1 MRVMKNSK
9 VKLVNDLTTQ
19 KRGEKAIGFYSTK
32 KVVGNADR
40 VMALKRMGITEE
52 VKKPMFG
59 KIVMMGG
66 IPHKM
71 VNGNLVP
78 LKKVI

>member
-1 MRVMKNSK
+1 MRNSK

-19 KRGEKAIGFYSTK
+19 TRGEKAIGFYSTK

-40 VMALKRMGITEE
+40 TSTLKRMGITEV
-52 VKKPMFG
+52 VKKPVCG

-71 VNGNLVP
+71 VNGNFVP

>member
-1 MRVMKNSK
+1 MKNSK

-19 KRGEKAIGFYSTK
+19 TRGEKAIGFYSTK
-32 KVVGNADR
+32 KVVGNANR
-40 VMALKRMGITEE
+40 AMALKRMGITQE

-78 LKKVI
+78 LKKLK

>member
-1 MRVMKNSK
+1 MKNSK
-9 VKLVNDLTTQ
+9 IKLVNDLTTQ
-19 KRGEKAIGFYSTK
+19 TRGEKAIGFYSTK

-40 VMALKRMGITEE
+40 VMALKRMGITQE

-78 LKKVI
+78 LKKLK

>member
-1 MRVMKNSK
+1 MKNSK

-19 KRGEKAIGFYSTK
+19 TRGEKAIGFYSTK

-40 VMALKRMGITEE
+40 AATLKRMGLTKEA
-52 VKKPMFG
+52 KKPLFG

>member
-1 MRVMKNSK
+1 MKNSK

-19 KRGEKAIGFYSTK
+19 TRGEKAIGFYSTK

-40 VMALKRMGITEE
+40 VMALKRMGITQE

>member
-1 MRVMKNSK
+1 
-9 VKLVNDLTTQ
+9 
-19 KRGEKAIGFYSTK
+19 
-32 KVVGNADR
+32 
-40 VMALKRMGITEE
+40 MALKRMGITDE

-78 LKKVI
+78 LKKVK

>member
-1 MRVMKNSK
+1 MRSSK
-9 VKLVNDLTTQ
+9 IKLVNDLTTQ
-19 KRGEKAIGFYSTK
+19 TRGEKVIGFYSTK

-40 VMALKRMGITEE
+40 VMALKKMGITDE

-78 LKKVI
+78 LKKVK

>member
-1 MRVMKNSK
+1 MKNSK

-19 KRGEKAIGFYSTK
+19 IRGEKAIGFYSTK
-32 KVVGNADR
+32 KVVGNANR
-40 VMALKRMGITEE
+40 VMALKKMGITQE

-71 VNGNLVP
+71 VNGNLVH
-78 LKKVI
+78 LKKLK

>member
-1 MRVMKNSK
+1 MKNSK
-9 VKLVNDLTTQ
+9 IKLVNDLTTQ
-19 KRGEKAIGFYSTK
+19 IRGEKAIGFYSTK

-40 VMALKRMGITEE
+40 VMALKKMGITQE
-52 VKKPMFG
+52 VQKPMFG

-78 LKKVI
+78 LKKLK

>member
-1 MRVMKNSK
+1 MKNSK

-19 KRGEKAIGFYSTK
+19 TRGEKAIGFYSTK

-40 VMALKRMGITEE
+40 VMALKRMGLTKEA
-52 VKKPMFG
+52 KKPMFG

-78 LKKVI
+78 LKKVK

>member
-1 MRVMKNSK
+1 MRNSK
-9 VKLVNDLTTQ
+9 IKLVNDLTTQ
-19 KRGEKAIGFYSTK
+19 TRGEKAIGFYSTK

-40 VMALKRMGITEE
+40 VMALKRMGITDE

-78 LKKVI
+78 LKKLK

>member
-1 MRVMKNSK
+1 MRNSK

-19 KRGEKAIGFYSTK
+19 TRGEKAIGFYSTK
-32 KVVGNADR
+32 KVVGSADR
-40 VMALKRMGITEE
+40 VMALKRMGITDE

-78 LKKVI
+78 LKKVK

>member
-1 MRVMKNSK
+1 MKNSK
-9 VKLVNDLTTQ
+9 IKLVNDLTTQ
-19 KRGEKAIGFYSTK
+19 IRGEKAIGFYSTK
-32 KVVGNADR
+32 KVVGNANR
-40 VMALKRMGITEE
+40 VMALKKMGITQE

-78 LKKVI
+78 LKKLK

>member
-1 MRVMKNSK
+1 MRNSK
-9 VKLVNDLTTQ
+9 IKLVNDLTTQ
-19 KRGEKAIGFYSTK
+19 TRGEKAIGFYSTK

-40 VMALKRMGITEE
+40 VMALKRMGITQE

-71 VNGNLVP
+71 VIGNLVP
-78 LKKVI
+78 LKKVK

>member
-1 MRVMKNSK
+1 MKNSK

>member
-1 MRVMKNSK
+1 MRNSK
-9 VKLVNDLTTQ
+9 IKLVNDLTTQ
-19 KRGEKAIGFYSTK
+19 LRGEKAIGFYSTK

-40 VMALKRMGITEE
+40 VMALKRMGITDE

-78 LKKVI
+78 LKKVK

>member
-1 MRVMKNSK
+1 MRNSK
-9 VKLVNDLTTQ
+9 IKLVNDLTTQ
-19 KRGEKAIGFYSTK
+19 TRGEKAIGFYSTR

-40 VMALKRMGITEE
+40 VMALKKMGIAQE

-78 LKKVI
+78 LKKVK

>member
-1 MRVMKNSK
+1 MKNSK
-9 VKLVNDLTTQ
+9 IKLVNDLTTQ
-19 KRGEKAIGFYSTK
+19 IRGEKAIGFYSTK
-32 KVVGNADR
+32 KVVGNANR
-40 VMALKRMGITEE
+40 VMALKKMGITEE

-78 LKKVI
+78 LKKLK

>member
-1 MRVMKNSK
+1 MRNSK
-9 VKLVNDLTTQ
+9 IKLVNDLTTQ
-19 KRGEKAIGFYSTK
+19 TRGEKAIGFYSTK

-40 VMALKRMGITEE
+40 VMALKRMGITQE

-78 LKKVI
+78 LKKVK

>member
-1 MRVMKNSK
+1 MKNSK

-19 KRGEKAIGFYSTK
+19 IRGEKAIGFYSTK
-32 KVVGNADR
+32 KVVGNANR
-40 VMALKRMGITEE
+40 VMALKKMGITEE

-78 LKKVI
+78 LKKLK

>member
-1 MRVMKNSK
+1 MRNSK
-9 VKLVNDLTTQ
+9 IKLVNDLTTQ
-19 KRGEKAIGFYSTK
+19 TRGEKAIGFYSTK
-32 KVVGNADR
+32 KVVGSADR
-40 VMALKRMGITEE
+40 VMALKRMGITDE

-78 LKKVI
+78 LKKVK

>member
-1 MRVMKNSK
+1 MKNSK
-9 VKLVNDLTTQ
+9 IKLVNDLTTQ
-19 KRGEKAIGFYSTK
+19 TRGEKAIGFYSNK

-40 VMALKRMGITEE
+40 VMALKRMGITEA

-78 LKKVI
+78 LKKVK

>member
-1 MRVMKNSK
+1 MRNSK

-19 KRGEKAIGFYSTK
+19 TRGEKAIGFYSTK
-32 KVVGNADR
+32 KVVGNANR
-40 VMALKRMGITEE
+40 VMALKKMGITQE

-78 LKKVI
+78 LKKLK

>member
-1 MRVMKNSK
+1 MKNSK
-9 VKLVNDLTTQ
+9 IKLVNDLTTQ
-19 KRGEKAIGFYSTK
+19 LRGEKAIGFYSTK
-32 KVVGNADR
+32 KVVGNANR

-78 LKKVI
+78 LKKLK

>member
-1 MRVMKNSK
+1 MKRIR
-9 VKLVNDLTTQ
+9 LVNDLNTQ
-19 KRGEKAIGFYSTK
+19 RKGERVTGFYTTK

-40 VMALKRMGITEE
+40 VMALKKMGITEE

-78 LKKVI
+78 LKKLK

>member
-1 MRVMKNSK
+1 MKNSK

-19 KRGEKAIGFYSTK
+19 IRGEKAIGFYSTK

-40 VMALKRMGITEE
+40 VMALKKMGITQE

-78 LKKVI
+78 LKKLK

>member
-1 MRVMKNSK
+1 MKNSK

-19 KRGEKAIGFYSTK
+19 MRGEKAIGFYSTK

-40 VMALKRMGITEE
+40 VMALKRMGLTKEA
-52 VKKPMFG
+52 KKPMFG

>member
-1 MRVMKNSK
+1 MKNSK
-9 VKLVNDLTTQ
+9 IKLVNDLTTQ
-19 KRGEKAIGFYSTK
+19 TRGEKAIGFYSTK

-40 VMALKRMGITEE
+40 VMALKRMGITQE

>member
-1 MRVMKNSK
+1 MRSSK
-9 VKLVNDLTTQ
+9 IKLVNDLTTQ
-19 KRGEKAIGFYSTK
+19 TRGEKAIGFYSTK

-40 VMALKRMGITEE
+40 VMALKKMGITDE

-78 LKKVI
+78 LKKVK

>member
-1 MRVMKNSK
+1 MKNSK
-9 VKLVNDLTTQ
+9 IKLVNDLTTQ
-19 KRGEKAIGFYSTK
+19 MRGEKAIGFYSTK

-40 VMALKRMGITEE
+40 VMALKKMGITQE

-78 LKKVI
+78 LKKLK

>member
-1 MRVMKNSK
+1 MKNSK

-19 KRGEKAIGFYSTK
+19 TRGEKAIGFYSTK
-32 KVVGNADR
+32 KVVGNANR
-40 VMALKRMGITEE
+40 VMALKKMGITEE

-78 LKKVI
+78 LKKLK

>member
-1 MRVMKNSK
+1 MKNSI

-19 KRGEKAIGFYSTK
+19 IRGEKAIGFYSTK
-32 KVVGNADR
+32 KVVGNANR
-40 VMALKRMGITEE
+40 VLALKRMGITEE

-78 LKKVI
+78 LKKLK

>member
-1 MRVMKNSK
+1 MKNSK
-9 VKLVNDLTTQ
+9 IKLVNDLTTQ
-19 KRGEKAIGFYSTK
+19 IRGEKAIGFYSTK

-40 VMALKRMGITEE
+40 VMALKRMGITQE
-52 VKKPMFG
+52 VKKPLFG

-78 LKKVI
+78 LKKVK

>member
-1 MRVMKNSK
+1 MKNSK

-19 KRGEKAIGFYSTK
+19 IRGEKAIGFYSTK
-32 KVVGNADR
+32 KVVGNANR
-40 VMALKRMGITEE
+40 VMALKKMGITQE

-78 LKKVI
+78 LKKLK